1 MHEIPVIKGD
11 GIGPEIVEAGKTV
24 LEAASDARNFGIDW
38 REYPYGAD
46 HYLETDEVLPD
57 DALDELSNY
66 DAIYFGSIGD
76 PRVEPGVLEKG
87 IILRLRFE
95 FDQYVNLRP
104 IKLLE
109 GVESPLRNRG
119 PDDIDFTVVRENT
132 EDFYVGIGGRAK
144 TGKTSEELEV
154 ERKLYKTKFDL
165 DVETDA
171 EEIAYQIGM
180 ISREGTERVVE
191 YAFDHAEREGH
202 DLVTGVDK
210 ANVLTD
216 IYGMWREVMDEV
228 AEGYPDIDHEYDYV
242 DATTMWFVKN
252 PDHYQTVV
260 TPNTF
265 GDIITDLGAM
275 LQGGLGLAPGGNI
288 NPDGTSMFEPLHGS
302 APKYAGENRA
312 NPTATIWAGALL
324 LDHIGEEEAGEL
336 VLEALQDVIADGE
349 TLTRDLGGDAGT
361 DEFGE
366 AVAERVHELG

>member
-1 MHEIPVIKGD
+1 
-11 GIGPEIVEAGKTV
+11 
-24 LEAASDARNFGIDW
+24 
-38 REYPYGAD
+38 
-46 HYLETDEVLPD
+46 
-57 DALDELSNY
+57 
-66 DAIYFGSIGD
+66 
-76 PRVEPGVLEKG
+76 
-87 IILRLRFE
+87 
-95 FDQYVNLRP
+95 
-104 IKLLE
+104 
-109 GVESPLRNRG
+109 
-119 PDDIDFTVVRENT
+119 
-132 EDFYVGIGGRAK
+132 
-144 TGKTSEELEV
+144 
-154 ERKLYKTKFDL
+154 
-165 DVETDA
+165 
-171 EEIAYQIGM
+171 
-180 ISREGTERVVE
+180 
-191 YAFDHAEREGH
+191 
-202 DLVTGVDK
+202 
-210 ANVLTD
+210 
-216 IYGMWREVMDEV
+216 
-228 AEGYPDIDHEYDYV
+228 IDHEYDYV